1 MKEAVNYRDL
11 PPEEKEKLWRGIKV
25 KDETALGKLLLLNEG
40 LVCAVVSRF
49 VGPEDREDLLQSGR
63 LGLLKAAEGFDPRR
77 GVPFGIYAFPFIKG
91 EVLHAAA
98 LMRGQKK
105 AAFCR
110 GEKVRR
116 LSLEEI
122 TEFSELALKED
133 NAENLLWQKLEDRL
147 TINSLIG
154 KLAEDERRLLYMR
167 YVRRLS
173 QSETGAKMNLSQTR
187 ISRKEK
193 EILAKMRGWL

>member
-1 MKEAVNYRDL
+1 MKEAVNYKYL
-11 PPEEKEKLWRGIKV
+11 SPEEKEKLWLGIKA
-25 KDETALGKLLLLNEG
+25 KDETALRELVLLNEG
-40 LVCAVVSRF
+40 LVCAIVSRF
-49 VGPEDREDLLQSGR
+49 VGAEDREDLLQSGR

-77 GVPFGIYAFPFIKG
+77 GVPFGVYAFPFIKG
-91 EVLHAAA
+91 EVLHTAA

-110 GEKVRR
+110 GEKVHR
-116 LSLEEI
+116 LSLEEM
-122 TEFSELALKED
+122 TEFSEFALRED
-133 NAENLLWQKLEDRL
+133 SAENLLWQKTEDRL
-147 TINSLIG
+147 MLNSIVS
-154 KLAEDERRLLYMR
+154 KLAEEEKRLLYLR